1 MGFFVSCKG
10 NILFIVKKVRF
21 KNFRS
26 YGNQFTEVDLIR
38 NNTTVI
44 TARNG
49 SGKTSI
55 LHAITF
61 GLFGKVSG
69 INKNTLVNDINGR
82 DCLVEVECEKNGQQ
96 ILIRRGIKPN
106 IFDIE
111 IDGVPVDQSASSR
124 DYQVWLED
132 TVLGF
137 NLNSFQQVVSI
148 NGSSYTPFFLLSSGN
163 RRKMVDDL
171 LAITVFSKM
180 YSIHLGTINS
190 LKDRLNT
197 TDKDIE
203 KYEATIASLKKGIDE
218 LSNRDADIRQ
228 MVEAQIADFRE
239 QIEGLSEQKVLILD
253 QINNTN
259 FDAIA
264 LKKLQTKVTK
274 IKDISRDLEKNLKS
288 NNAFIQ
294 FMEENTTCPTCFSE
308 LTDEFREEHKCKRAD
323 KVAEIQD
330 KQVELSKLADS
341 TNATVD
347 EMLETQSRL
356 LALNQQVSQI
366 DSKISQITTN
376 IKFEEKKLDRAAQTS
391 ESSLKEDLI
400 KQSALLEEARQTRT
414 DLLIERQYLELQT
427 AILKDSGIKSRIVN
441 QMIPKMTKDINHYLN
456 LLELDAKFEID
467 ENFNET
473 IYRRFKDPVT
483 YTNLSA
489 GERARVD
496 IAVLFTWREI
506 AKAKNSLSCNLL
518 FLDEIFDNTLDEE
531 GLDLFINLLRTGLP
545 NTNVFLISHRPEVVD
560 KFESNMRIEKRRN
573 FSFIV

>member
-1 MGFFVSCKG
+1 M
-10 NILFIVKKVRF
+10 
-21 KNFRS
+21 
-26 YGNQFTEVDLIR
+26 
-38 NNTTVI
+38 I

-96 ILIRRGIKPN
+96 ILIRRGIKPT

-111 IDGVPVDQSASSR
+111 IDGVTIDQSASSR
-124 DYQVWLED
+124 DYQAWLEE

-180 YSIHLGTINS
+180 YSIHLGSINS
-190 LKDRLNT
+190 LKERLNT
-197 TDKDIE
+197 TEKDIE

-228 MVEAQIADFRE
+228 MVEAQIEDFRVQIMSLEENRTDLLE
-239 QIEGLSEQKVLILD
+239 QI
-253 QINNTN
+253 NTTN

-264 LKKLQTKVTK
+264 LKKLQTKITK
-274 IKDISRDLEKNLKS
+274 MKDISRDLESNLKS
-288 NNAFIQ
+288 NGKFIQ
-294 FMEENTTCPTCFSE
+294 FMEENSTCPTCFSE
-308 LTDEFREEHKCKRAD
+308 LTQDFRDEHICKRKD
-323 KVAEIQD
+323 KVDEITT
-330 KQVELSKLADS
+330 KQGELTDMMNTTSLSVDS
-341 TNATVD
+341 
-347 EMLETQSRL
+347 MIETQTRL
-356 LALNQQVSQI
+356 ISLNQQVAKI
-366 DSKISQITTN
+366 DSQISQINTN
-376 IKFEEKKLDRAAQTS
+376 IKFEEKKLSRAAQAS

-400 KQSALLEEARQTRT
+400 RQTALLDESKQTRI
-414 DLLIERQYLELQT
+414 DLMVERQYLELQT

-441 QMIPKMTKDINHYLN
+441 QMIPKMTKDINHYLT